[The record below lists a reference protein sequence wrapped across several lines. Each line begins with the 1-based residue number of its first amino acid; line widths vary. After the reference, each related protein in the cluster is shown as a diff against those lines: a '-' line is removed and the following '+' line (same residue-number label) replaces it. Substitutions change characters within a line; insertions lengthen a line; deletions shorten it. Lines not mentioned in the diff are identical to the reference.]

1 MGVAI
6 GCYRQSKR
14 AIREGNVRTVRMW
27 RLLGLLLVLALVG
40 AACGAEEADTSAA
53 DAAAAQ
59 ARAAAAN
66 AEAEASA
73 AQAQASAAQAEADA
87 AAAALATAQA
97 ELEAAQAAAAS
108 AMEGGEASQAE
119 ADAAAAALAT
129 AEAELEAAQAAAAA
143 AMEGD
148 EASQAALAEAEAAL
162 AEAEQMAA
170 EQAAAA
176 AASKGTIA
184 FSFGNE
190 GAGIYRLVADPARL
204 EAERRGYDW
213 VEGSANGDCE
223 KQVQDIEGF
232 VAAGVSA
239 IVFLPLCGVEPY
251 LPVVQA
257 AKDAGIVVVG
267 YSTAVPGGDSSI
279 VYANIDG
286 ARAVAAE
293 ALRWLEEDFT
303 GDPETFS
310 WALFTFDQCGRACT
324 DRTDPIREVITEA
337 TGVPPLEAESVA
349 EATGLEA
356 TETFLQ
362 ADPGLNMVIGINDG
376 GALGAYQAFVAQI
389 EQDGRD
395 PGEIFVGGMDGQ
407 NEALELLAG
416 ADEYGIYRVSGAI
429 IIDQLGKAVADLP
442 ANILEGQPPT
452 SLVLNYVAIT
462 PDMANFAQQVLDN
475 YAKFLG

>member
-1 MGVAI
+1 M
-6 GCYRQSKR
+6 R
-14 AIREGNVRTVRMW
+14 AARTW
-27 RLLGLLLVLALVG
+27 KLLGLLLVLALVG
-40 AACGAEEADTSAA
+40 AACGGEDDTSA
-53 DAAAAQ
+53 DEAAAAQ
-59 ARAAAAN
+59 AQAAA
-66 AEAEASA
+66 AEAEAA
-73 AQAQASAAQAEADA
+73 AAQAEAEA
-87 AAAALATAQA
+87 AAAALA
-97 ELEAAQAAAAS
+97 
-108 AMEGGEASQAE
+108 QAE
-119 ADAAAAALAT
+119 ADLAAA
-129 AEAELEAAQAAAAA
+129 ESAAAA
-143 AMEGD
+143 AMEGDEASQAALADAEAALAEAQQMADEAMAGD

-162 AEAEQMAA
+162 AEAERMAA

-190 GAGIYRLVADPARL
+190 GAGIYRLVADPARI

-239 IVFLPLCGVEPY
+239 IVFLPLCGIEPY
-251 LPVVQA
+251 LPVVQS

-324 DRTDPIREVITEA
+324 DRTDPLREIITEA
-337 TGVPPLEAESVA
+337 TGVAPLEAESVA

-416 ADEYGIYRVSGAI
+416 ADEYGIYGVSGAI
-429 IIDQLGKAVADLP
+429 ILDQLGKAVADLP

-462 PDMANFAQQVLDN
+462 PGMANFAQQVLDN
-475 YAKFLG
+475 YAEFLG

>member
-1 MGVAI
+1 MSRRNRVSSPRGKSL
-6 GCYRQSKR
+6 RKLR
-14 AIREGNVRTVRMW
+14 F
-27 RLLGLLLVLALVG
+27 LALLTTLSLV
-40 AACGAEEADTSAA
+40 AFACGDGGEADEAA
-53 DAAAAQ
+53 AEAAAAQ
-59 ARAAAAN
+59 AQAAAAQ
-66 AEAEASA
+66 ADAADAQAAASA
-73 AQAQASAAQAEADA
+73 AQADAEA
-87 AAAALATAQA
+87 AAAALADA
-97 ELEAAQAAAAS
+97 E
-108 AMEGGEASQAE
+108 
-119 ADAAAAALAT
+119 AALANAKAMAAEAMDDDAASQDALADAEDAL
-129 AEAELEAAQAAAAA
+129 AEAETALEEAKMMAEE

-162 AEAEQMAA
+162 AEAERMAE

-190 GAGIYRLVADPARL
+190 GAGIYRIVADPARI
-204 EAERRGYDW
+204 EAERRGYEW

-239 IVFLPLCGVEPY
+239 IVFLPLCGIEPY
-251 LPVVQA
+251 LPVVQS

-267 YSTAVPGGDSSI
+267 YSTAVPGGDASI
-279 VYANIDG
+279 VYANVDG

-310 WALFTFDQCGRACT
+310 WALFTFDQCGVACT
-324 DRTDPIREVITEA
+324 DRTDPIRRIITEA
-337 TGVPPLEAESVA
+337 TGVAPLEAESVA
-349 EATGLEA
+349 EASGLEA

-395 PGEIFVGGMDGQ
+395 PGEVFVGGMDGQ

-416 ADEYGIYRVSGAI
+416 ADEHGIYRVSGALI
-429 IIDQLGKAVADLP
+429 LDQLGKAVADLP
-442 ANILEGQPPT
+442 ANIVEGQPPQ
-452 SLVLNYVAIT
+452 SIVLNYVAIT
-462 PDMANFAQQVLDN
+462 PGMANFAQQVLDN
-475 YAKFLG
+475 YSEFMG

>member
-1 MGVAI
+1 M
-6 GCYRQSKR
+6 RR
-14 AIREGNVRTVRMW
+14 VRTW
-27 RLLGLLLVLALVG
+27 RLLGLLLALALVG
-40 AACGAEEADTSAA
+40 AACGAEEDTSAA
-53 DAAAAQ
+53 DAVAAQ
-59 ARAAAAN
+59 AQAAAASAQ
-66 AEAEASA
+66 AEAAS

-108 AMEGGEASQAE
+108 AMEGGEASQA
-119 ADAAAAALAT
+119 ALAAAEAALA
-129 AEAELEAAQAAAAA
+129 EAQQMADE

-162 AEAEQMAA
+162 AEAMAEA
-170 EQAAAA
+170 EAQAAAA

-239 IVFLPLCGVEPY
+239 IVFLPLCGVDPY

-279 VYANIDG
+279 VYANVDG

-324 DRTDPIREVITEA
+324 DRTDPIRQVITDA

-462 PDMANFAQQVLDN
+462 PGMANFAQQVLDN

>member
-1 MGVAI
+1 MSRRNRVV
-6 GCYRQSKR
+6 RPRVQS
-14 AIREGNVRTVRMW
+14 VRKW
-27 RLLGLLLVLALVG
+27 RFLALLAALSLV
-40 AACGAEEADTSAA
+40 AFACGDGGEADDAA
-53 DAAAAQ
+53 AEAAAAQ
-59 ARAAAAN
+59 AQ
-66 AEAEASA
+66 A
-73 AQAQASAAQAEADA
+73 AQAQADAADAQAAAAAAQAEADQ
-87 AAAALATAQA
+87 AAAALADA
-97 ELEAAQAAAAS
+97 E
-108 AMEGGEASQAE
+108 
-119 ADAAAAALAT
+119 AALASAKAMA
-129 AEAELEAAQAAAAA
+129 AEAMDDDAGAQDALADAEEALEEAKAMAEE

-162 AEAEQMAA
+162 EEARAMAE
-170 EQAAAA
+170 EQAMAA

-184 FSFGNE
+184 FSYGNE
-190 GAGIYRLVADPARL
+190 GSGIYPIVADPARL
-204 EAERRGYDW
+204 EAERRGYEW

-232 VAAGVSA
+232 VAAGVDA
-239 IVFLPLCGVEPY
+239 IVFLPLCGIDPY
-251 LPVVQA
+251 LPVVQS
-257 AKDAGIVVVG
+257 AKDAGIVIVG
-267 YSTAVPGGDSSI
+267 YSTAIPGGDSSI

-310 WALFTFDQCGRACT
+310 WALFTFDQCGMACT
-324 DRTDPIREVITEA
+324 DRTDPIRQIITEA
-337 TGVPPLEAESVA
+337 TGVAPLEAESVA
-349 EATGLEA
+349 EASGLEA

-362 ADPGLNMVIGINDG
+362 ADPGLNMVIGINDA

-416 ADEYGIYRVSGAI
+416 ADEYGIYRVSGALI
-429 IIDQLGKAVADLP
+429 LDQLGKAVADLP

-462 PDMANFAQQVLDN
+462 PGMGSFAQQVLDN
-475 YAKFLG
+475 YAEFLG

>member
-1 MGVAI
+1 MSRRNRVVRPRG
-6 GCYRQSKR
+6 QSR
-14 AIREGNVRTVRMW
+14 RRW
-27 RLLGLLLVLALVG
+27 RFLALLAALSLV
-40 AACGAEEADTSAA
+40 AFACGDGGEADEATAA
-53 DAAAAQ
+53 AEAAAAQAQAAASQAESDAAAAQ
-59 ARAAAAN
+59 A
-66 AEAEASA
+66 EA
-73 AQAQASAAQAEADA
+73 QAAQAEADE
-87 AAAALATAQA
+87 AAAALAQAQA
-97 ELEAAQAAAAS
+97 DLEAAQTSAAE
-108 AMEGGEASQAE
+108 AMEGDEASQAALAE
-119 ADAAAAALAT
+119 AEAALADAKAM
-129 AEAELEAAQAAAAA
+129 AEE

-162 AEAEQMAA
+162 AEAKAMAE
-170 EQAAAA
+170 EQAMAA

-184 FSFGNE
+184 FSYGNE
-190 GAGIYRLVADPARL
+190 GSGIYPIVADPARL
-204 EAERRGYDW
+204 EAERRGYEW

-232 VAAGVSA
+232 VAAGVDA
-239 IVFLPLCGVEPY
+239 IVFLPLCGIDPY
-251 LPVVQA
+251 LPVVQS
-257 AKDAGIVVVG
+257 AKEAGIVVVG
-267 YSTAVPGGDSSI
+267 YSTAIPGGDSSI

-310 WALFTFDQCGRACT
+310 WALFTFDQCGMACT
-324 DRTDPIREVITEA
+324 DRTDPIRQIITEA
-337 TGVPPLEAESVA
+337 TGVAPLEAESVA
-349 EATGLEA
+349 EASGLEA

-362 ADPGLNMVIGINDG
+362 ADPGLNMVIGINDA

-416 ADEYGIYRVSGAI
+416 ADEYGIYRVSGALI
-429 IIDQLGKAVADLP
+429 LDQLGKAVADLP

-462 PDMANFAQQVLDN
+462 PGMASFAQQVLDN
-475 YAKFLG
+475 YAEFLG

>member
-1 MGVAI
+1 
-6 GCYRQSKR
+6 
-14 AIREGNVRTVRMW
+14 
-27 RLLGLLLVLALVG
+27 
-40 AACGAEEADTSAA
+40 
-53 DAAAAQ
+53 
-59 ARAAAAN
+59 
-66 AEAEASA
+66 
-73 AQAQASAAQAEADA
+73 
-87 AAAALATAQA
+87 
-97 ELEAAQAAAAS
+97 
-108 AMEGGEASQAE
+108 
-119 ADAAAAALAT
+119 
-129 AEAELEAAQAAAAA
+129 
-143 AMEGD
+143 MEGD

-170 EQAAAA
+170 DQAAAA

-232 VAAGVSA
+232 VAAGVDA
-239 IVFLPLCGVEPY
+239 IVFLPLCGVDPY

-324 DRTDPIREVITEA
+324 DRTDPIREIITEA
-337 TGVPPLEAESVA
+337 TGVAPLEAESVA

-462 PDMANFAQQVLDN
+462 PGMANFAQQVLDN
-475 YAKFLG
+475 YAEFLG

>member
-1 MGVAI
+1 M
-6 GCYRQSKR
+6 
-14 AIREGNVRTVRMW
+14 RTVRMW

-59 ARAAAAN
+59 ARAAAAS

-97 ELEAAQAAAAS
+97 ELEAAQAEAAS
-108 AMEGGEASQAE
+108 AMEGDEASQAALAE
-119 ADAAAAALAT
+119 AEAALAEAQQM
-129 AEAELEAAQAAAAA
+129 AEE

-170 EQAAAA
+170 DQAAAA

-232 VAAGVSA
+232 VAAGVDA
-239 IVFLPLCGVEPY
+239 IVFLPLCGVDPY

-324 DRTDPIREVITEA
+324 DRTDPIREIITEA
-337 TGVPPLEAESVA
+337 TGVAPLEAESVA

-462 PDMANFAQQVLDN
+462 PGMANFAQQVLDN
-475 YAKFLG
+475 YAEFLG

>member
-1 MGVAI
+1 MSRRDRVVSPRGKSL
-6 GCYRQSKR
+6 RK
-14 AIREGNVRTVRMW
+14 W
-27 RLLGLLLVLALVG
+27 RFLALLAALSLV
-40 AACGAEEADTSAA
+40 AFACGDGGEADEE
-53 DAAAAQ
+53 AAAAQ
-59 ARAAAAN
+59 AQAAAAQ
-66 AEAEASA
+66 ADAAD
-73 AQAQASAAQAEADA
+73 AQAAAAAAQAEADQ
-87 AAAALATAQA
+87 AAAALADA
-97 ELEAAQAAAAS
+97 E
-108 AMEGGEASQAE
+108 
-119 ADAAAAALAT
+119 AALANAKAMA
-129 AEAELEAAQAAAAA
+129 AEAMDDDAGAQDALADAEDALEEARMMAEE

-162 AEAEQMAA
+162 AEAKAMAE
-170 EQAAAA
+170 EQAMAA

-184 FSFGNE
+184 FSYGNE
-190 GAGIYRLVADPARL
+190 GSGIYPIVADPARL
-204 EAERRGYDW
+204 EAERRGYEW

-232 VAAGVSA
+232 VAAGVDA
-239 IVFLPLCGVEPY
+239 IVFLPLCGIDPY
-251 LPVVQA
+251 LPVVQS
-257 AKDAGIVVVG
+257 AKDAGIVIVG
-267 YSTAVPGGDSSI
+267 YSTAIPGGDSSI

-310 WALFTFDQCGRACT
+310 WALFTFDQCGMACT
-324 DRTDPIREVITEA
+324 DRTDPIRQIITEA
-337 TGVPPLEAESVA
+337 TGVAPLEAESVA
-349 EATGLEA
+349 EASGLEA

-362 ADPGLNMVIGINDG
+362 ADPGLNMVIGINDA

-416 ADEYGIYRVSGAI
+416 ADEYGIYRVSGALI
-429 IIDQLGKAVADLP
+429 LDQLGKAVADLP

-462 PDMANFAQQVLDN
+462 PGMGSFAQQVLDN
-475 YAKFLG
+475 YAEFLG

>member
-1 MGVAI
+1 M
-6 GCYRQSKR
+6 
-14 AIREGNVRTVRMW
+14 
-27 RLLGLLLVLALVG
+27 
-40 AACGAEEADTSAA
+40 
-53 DAAAAQ
+53 
-59 ARAAAAN
+59 
-66 AEAEASA
+66 
-73 AQAQASAAQAEADA
+73 
-87 AAAALATAQA
+87 
-97 ELEAAQAAAAS
+97 
-108 AMEGGEASQAE
+108 
-119 ADAAAAALAT
+119 
-129 AEAELEAAQAAAAA
+129 
-143 AMEGD
+143 
-148 EASQAALAEAEAAL
+148 
-162 AEAEQMAA
+162 
-170 EQAAAA
+170 
-176 AASKGTIA
+176 
-184 FSFGNE
+184 
-190 GAGIYRLVADPARL
+190 
-204 EAERRGYDW
+204 
-213 VEGSANGDCE
+213 
-223 KQVQDIEGF
+223 
-232 VAAGVSA
+232 AAGVSA
-239 IVFLPLCGVEPY
+239 IVFLPLCGIEPY

-279 VYANIDG
+279 VYANVDG

-324 DRTDPIREVITEA
+324 DRTDPIRQVITEA
-337 TGVPPLEAESVA
+337 TGVAPLEAESVA

-462 PDMANFAQQVLDN
+462 PGMANFAQQVLDN
-475 YAKFLG
+475 YAEFLG